1 VTRRRGRDGQAGAET
16 LELVA
21 ILPLLSLVFLAIWQ
35 GIVLVRQQIEAQ
47 SDARE
52 LARRAV
58 LCARAAPVAQLDDV
72 DPDAHGTAV
81 STGLAGRS
89 AVVRVEVHLAP
100 AIVLPG
106 LVLDP
111 RSSLAPRAVVTM
123 RREPC

>member
-35 GIVLVRQQIEAQ
+35 GVVLVRQQIEAQ

-52 LARRAV
+52 LARRAA
-58 LCARAAPVAQLDDV
+58 LCARAAPTAQLGDV
-72 DPDAHGTAV
+72 DPEARGTAV
-81 STGLAGRS
+81 TAGLAGRS
-89 AVVRVEVHLAP
+89 TVVRVEVHLAP

-106 LVLDP
+106 FALDP
-111 RSSLAPRAVVTM
+111 RSSLAPRALVTM